1 MIRANQTLRLKSGRT
16 EAFDPVA
23 GEILRVLRGRLWVT
37 QTGQREDHFV
47 GPGQWLALGRG
58 RVVIEADLGV
68 TAVYERRRVARGH
81 AHRSEASSK
90 ALGFETRTPSPAR
103 ASSCAK
109 LANVPACASPVC
121 PG

>member
-47 GPGQWLALGRG
+47 GPGQWLTLGRG

-68 TAVYERRRVARGH
+68 TAVYERRRVASGRARQSGTVI
-81 AHRSEASSK
+81 EMP
-90 ALGFETRTPSPAR
+90 GFETRSPSP
-103 ASSCAK
+103 C
-109 LANVPACASPVC
+109 
-121 PG
+121 

>member
-1 MIRANQTLRLKSGRT
+1 MIRANQTLRLKSGRA

-37 QTGQREDHFV
+37 QSGQREDHFV

-68 TAVYERRRVARGH
+68 TAVYERRRIAGWHAPRSGAGFQLPGFGAR
-81 AHRSEASSK
+81 A
-90 ALGFETRTPSPAR
+90 PSP
-103 ASSCAK
+103 
-109 LANVPACASPVC
+109 V
-121 PG
+121 